1 MKRSLRSRT
10 LLCVALVATIVSTA
24 ACGSDDEGG
33 SAPTDPPADSA
44 APSESSA
51 SPDGNAD
58 PIRIG
63 ASVAKTGGQTFFGGP
78 AMIAAQAA
86 IADINAAGGVNGRPL
101 ELIWEDSQT
110 DFAKSAEAAE
120 KVIDQGAEVMLVDCD
135 FDFGLPAAQVAQDNG
150 IVAMNLCAGAPAAG
164 DPSLLPLGFSMGSAT
179 NVEASVIAAYG
190 YQELGFRK
198 AYLLRDNSIEYS
210 KSLCNYFEDA
220 WTALGG
226 EIVGVDEFNNSDTAV
241 QGQVSNMLAAQDDY
255 DVMTICS
262 YAPGLVTAVRQIRAS
277 GIETPMLGS
286 LVWDGAYWLGEGG
299 AGELSNAYFPAF
311 GSIWGDDPRPK
322 VNELTA
328 AAADEM
334 GDTPFTSFLI
344 PGYSAIEAIAKGI
357 EIAGTTEGAALTAAL
372 ESFSAEELLVGP
384 VTYSSDVHTR
394 MLGLTDFAILA
405 IEGGVPSFVT
415 MYQAPEEIIPE
426 P

>member
-1 MKRSLRSRT
+1 M
-10 LLCVALVATIVSTA
+10 ALAATMAVS
-24 ACGSDDEGG
+24 ACGSDDGDDTS
-33 SAPTDPPADSA
+33 SADTTEAA
-44 APSESSA
+44 APSESVDATDPAGSTA
-51 SPDGNAD
+51 TGGGDTD
-58 PIRIG
+58 PIVIG

-86 IADINAAGGVNGRPL
+86 IVDINAAGGVNGRQL
-101 ELIWEDSQT
+101 ELVWEDSQT

-120 KVIDQGAEVMLVDCD
+120 KVIDQGADVMLVDCD

-150 IVAMNLCAGAPAAG
+150 ILAMNLCAGAPAAG
-164 DPSLLPLGFSMGSAT
+164 DPALLPLGFSMGTAT

-210 KSLCNYFEDA
+210 KGVCNYFEDA

-226 EIVGVDEFNNSDTAV
+226 EIVGVDEFNNPDTSV
-241 QGQVSNMLAAQDDY
+241 QGQVSNMLAADGEY
-255 DVMTICS
+255 DVIMLCS
-262 YAPGLVTAVRQIRAS
+262 YAPGLVTAVRQIRAA
-277 GIETPMLGS
+277 GIETPLLGS
-286 LVWDGAYWLGEGG
+286 LVWDGDYWLGEGG
-299 AGELSNAYFPAF
+299 AGDLSNAYFPAF
-311 GSIWGDDPRPK
+311 GSIWGDDPRAK

-344 PGYSAIEAIAKGI
+344 PGYSAVEAIARAI
-357 EIAGTTEGAALTAAL
+357 EITGSTDGAALVSAMET
-372 ESFSAEELLVGP
+372 FDAEEFLVGP
-384 VTYSSDVHTR
+384 VTYTSEVHTR
-394 MLGLTDFAILA
+394 MRGQVDFAILKIDA
-405 IEGGVPSFVT
+405 GVPSFVT